1 MRPFLFCAFF
11 AVSARANFVMPGA
24 TTETR
29 LGGAAADARSTRDR
43 KRETRT
49 LEYHPARFSRS
60 AGAEAASIAG
70 DETFERRLAQSDVCI
85 ETPSP

>member
-1 MRPFLFCAFF
+1 VTKQTFFRAFRGLG
-11 AVSARANFVMPGA
+11 ARELCDARRHDR
-24 TTETR
+24 ER
-29 LGGAAADARSTRDR
+29 LGGAAADARSARDR
-43 KRETRT
+43 KRETRV